1 MNGTAG
7 AMQPCTNP
15 GVLDA
20 IIKIATL
27 HILIAAILTWI
38 SESAA
43 VLCVERMKVALLC
56 NIAPDCNI
64 IIM

>member
-1 MNGTAG
+1 
-7 AMQPCTNP
+7 MQPCANP

-20 IIKIATL
+20 IIKTATP

-43 VLCVERMKVALLC
+43 VLCVEHMKVALLC
-56 NIAPDCNI
+56 NIALDCNI